1 MSGECNNCETR
12 QRLGR
17 DPRCLVCIYFNAAI
31 FNTGIPNTTVEHQ
44 ETKVEKVIND
54 AKELRRK
61 LKINNESTEVKDV
74 KKVIDSINYSKSFTQ
89 ICKDKSKHW
98 KELGLDIEEV
108 FAIKEDTINDIDNA
122 EEVKDWYYFIFPSAN
137 KLRSKYVR
145 IYGTKIS
152 TRSVIERK
160 CPDLDYIQYDS
171 KKWTTP
177 AKYTNRK
184 PCDCY
189 TEWML

>member
-44 ETKVEKVIND
+44 ETKVEKAIND
-54 AKELRRK
+54 AKELKRK
-61 LKINNESTEVKDV
+61 LKINNEPTEVKDV

-98 KELGLDIEEV
+98 NELGLDIEEV

-122 EEVKDWYYFIFPSAN
+122 EEVKDWYYFIFPSVN
-137 KLRSKYVR
+137 KFRSKYVR

-152 TRSVIERK
+152 TRSTIERK
-160 CPDLDYIQYDS
+160 CPDLYYIQYDS
-171 KKWTTP
+171 KEWITP

>member
-1 MSGECNNCETR
+1 M
-12 QRLGR
+12 
-17 DPRCLVCIYFNAAI
+17 
-31 FNTGIPNTTVEHQ
+31 
-44 ETKVEKVIND
+44 
-54 AKELRRK
+54 
-61 LKINNESTEVKDV
+61 
-74 KKVIDSINYSKSFTQ
+74 
-89 ICKDKSKHW
+89 
-98 KELGLDIEEV
+98 

-122 EEVKDWYYFIFPSAN
+122 EEVKDWYYFIFPSVN

-152 TRSVIERK
+152 TRSTIERK

-171 KKWTTP
+171 KEWITP

>member
-1 MSGECNNCETR
+1 M
-12 QRLGR
+12 
-17 DPRCLVCIYFNAAI
+17 I
-31 FNTGIPNTTVEHQ
+31 FIS
-44 ETKVEKVIND
+44 
-54 AKELRRK
+54 
-61 LKINNESTEVKDV
+61 LKIGRSCLSNTFTIVSSG
-74 KKVIDSINYSKSFTQ
+74 IINGIAF
-89 ICKDKSKHW
+89 IIF
-98 KELGLDIEEV
+98 EFIALDIEEV

-122 EEVKDWYYFIFPSAN
+122 EEVKDWYYFIFPSVN
-137 KLRSKYVR
+137 KFRSKYVR

-152 TRSVIERK
+152 TRSTIERK

-171 KKWTTP
+171 KEWITP